1 MGDKRMSDI
10 SQGIS
15 VTTHT
20 ETCCEYPQTSNIM
33 HLYTGDEQDYSCI
46 NCYETKEGK
55 SDKNAWDLHE
65 DDRLGE
71 GKALTYNQ
79 DDNPTASDW
88 VSSETIVSEA
98 RRTAVF
104 TERWSDDCK
113 LIALAV
119 EFVDKDD
126 PWLLRRE
133 FTPPIVQLQD
143 GGEYEELWEL
153 DDERQRARETECRWC
168 HLLTPK
174 QFNDCQACDK
184 PLENNLI

>member
-1 MGDKRMSDI
+1 MSDI

-33 HLYTGDEQDYSCI
+33 HLYTNDEQDYSCI

-71 GKALTYNQ
+71 GLALTYNQ

-88 VSSETIVSEA
+88 VSSETIVSQA

-113 LIALAV
+113 LITLAV
-119 EFVDKDD
+119 EFIDKDD

-133 FTPPIVQLQD
+133 YIPPIVQLQD

-184 PLENNLI
+184 PLENNLR